1 MLDGKKI
8 IITGA
13 SRGIG
18 KSILENFS
26 KNGASII
33 ACSKT
38 HSVELLKYYSQI
50 ETENNVKIYP
60 YFFDLADDEQVN
72 KNLKEILSE
81 HKIIDVLINNAG
93 EIQTSIFLMT
103 PIKKIKDNFNIN
115 YFSVLSLTQTIAKK
129 MMGNKSGNI
138 INISTT
144 SAMDGI
150 EGRLAYSSS
159 KAALITTTK
168 VLSKELGR
176 FNIRVNAIAP
186 GLTDTDLMH
195 NSHSPEII
203 KEVINSLS
211 LNRLAKPDE
220 IANVALFLASELS
233 SYITGE
239 VIRVDGGMK

>member
-93 EIQTSIFLMT
+93 EIQTSIFF
-103 PIKKIKDNFNIN
+103 K
-115 YFSVLSLTQTIAKK
+115 
-129 MMGNKSGNI
+129 
-138 INISTT
+138 
-144 SAMDGI
+144 
-150 EGRLAYSSS
+150 
-159 KAALITTTK
+159 
-168 VLSKELGR
+168 
-176 FNIRVNAIAP
+176 
-186 GLTDTDLMH
+186 
-195 NSHSPEII
+195 
-203 KEVINSLS
+203 
-211 LNRLAKPDE
+211 
-220 IANVALFLASELS
+220 
-233 SYITGE
+233 
-239 VIRVDGGMK
+239 

>member
-1 MLDGKKI
+1 MLSGKKV
-8 IITGA
+8 IITGS

-18 KSILENFS
+18 KSTLEKKK
-26 KNGASII
+26 KNRADII

-38 HSVELLKYYSQI
+38 HSTDLLKYYSQI
-50 ETENNVKIYP
+50 EIENNIKIYP
-60 YFFDLADDEQVN
+60 YFFDFSDEEMVRETL
-72 KNLKEILSE
+72 KNILSE
-81 HKIIDVLINNAG
+81 HKVIDILVNNAG

-103 PIKKIKDNFNIN
+103 PVKKIKENFDIN
-115 YFSVLSLTQTIAKK
+115 YFSLLTFTQVIAKK
-129 MMGNKSGNI
+129 MMGKKKGNI

-144 SAMDGI
+144 AAIDGI

-186 GLTDTDLMH
+186 GLTDTDLMR
-195 NSHSPEII
+195 NNHSPEVI
-203 KEVINSLS
+203 KEVIDSLS
-211 LNRLAKPDE
+211 LGRLADPNE
-220 IANVALFLASELS
+220 IANAVLFLASEQS
-233 SYITGE
+233 SYITGQ